1 MGIVTTASHPVFSFH
16 CIPLFLFLPSFCQ
29 PNRTFACKF
38 KIEVQFSGRGK
49 DKI

>member
-1 MGIVTTASHPVFSFH
+1 MSLEK
-16 CIPLFLFLPSFCQ
+16 PLGNENKWLKRQ
-29 PNRTFACKF
+29 CKF